1 VTTPLSSEREAS
13 SRWVPRPRPP
23 LWSPEGTPVT
33 VIHLAAEY
41 FPFARTGG
49 LAEAANGLAKFLSIT
64 GVPTMAL
71 MPLHRAARSRAG
83 TLEPVGG
90 PFEVELGGRREQFR
104 LMRQARPRERAR
116 VYFLEHDGF
125 FDRAGIYGEG
135 GADYA
140 DNAVRWAFFCR
151 AAIEALPR
159 LAPVPMVL
167 HAHDWHAALALTYL
181 RALKGGDPWYD
192 SIRTVLSV
200 HNAGYQGHYPASM
213 RHALGIPD
221 ALFTWRHLEWY
232 GKVNLLKGG
241 LAFADAAIT
250 VSPNHARE
258 LCTPGGGFGLQ
269 ETFSSLGPRFS
280 GILNGI
286 DQRAWDP
293 ASDPHLSA
301 PYSRDDVRAKAE
313 CKRAVQLQW
322 GLSPDPRVPL
332 FGMAARLVTQK
343 GIDIILDGPDLLTL
357 GAQFAFLGSG
367 EPRFERALQYL
378 AGAFAGRIAVNTG
391 FTDELEHQ
399 LMGGADFLLMPC
411 QYEPC
416 GLTQM
421 RAQRY
426 GALPVVRRVGGLA
439 DTVEDGQT
447 GFVFDEYKNEPLV
460 GAALRAIDAWSVPSE
475 RNRLMGQAMNRDF
488 SWERSV
494 ERYLAV
500 YRRVL
505 SGEFRTPS

>member
-1 VTTPLSSEREAS
+1 MTIPRRSERTEGPP
-13 SRWVPRPRPP
+13 WVPRPRPP
-23 LWSPEGTPVT
+23 LRSRDGAPVT
-33 VIHLAAEY
+33 VIHLASEY

-49 LAEAANGLAKFLSIT
+49 LAEAANGLAKFLSMS

-71 MPLHRAARSRAG
+71 LPLHRGARARAG
-83 TLEPVGG
+83 TLEPVGDA
-90 PFEVELGGRREQFR
+90 FDVELGGRWERFR
-104 LMRQARPRERAR
+104 LLRQAQPRERAR
-116 VYFLEHDGF
+116 AYFLEHEGF
-125 FDRAGIYGEG
+125 FDRAGIYGES
-135 GADYA
+135 GADYP
-140 DNAVRWAFFCR
+140 DNAERWAFFCR

-167 HAHDWHAALALTYL
+167 HAHDWHAAMALVYL
-181 RALKGGDPWYD
+181 RTLRGGDPWFD

-221 ALFTWRHLEWY
+221 ALFNFRQLEWY
-232 GKVNLLKGG
+232 GKLNLLKGG
-241 LAFADAAIT
+241 LVFADAAVT
-250 VSPNHARE
+250 VSPNHCSE
-258 LCTPGGGFGLQ
+258 LRTPGGGFGLQ
-269 ETFSSLGPRFS
+269 EVFAWMGRRFT

-293 ASDPHLSA
+293 AIDPYLAA
-301 PYSRDDVRAKAE
+301 PYSRDDLAAKAE
-313 CKRAVQLQW
+313 CKRSVQLQF
-322 GLSPDPRVPL
+322 GLLPDPRVPL

-343 GIDIILDGPDLLTL
+343 GLDIMLDGPDLLSL
-357 GAQFAFLGSG
+357 SAQFAFLGSG
-367 EPRFERALQYL
+367 EQRFEQALRSL

-447 GFVFDEYKNEPLV
+447 GFVFDEYRAEPLV
-460 GAALRAIDAWSVPSE
+460 GAALRGIDAWSVPAE
-475 RNRLMGQAMNRDF
+475 RRRMMGEAMQRDF

-505 SGEFRTPS
+505 SGEFRAPA